1 MLYPNFMGCLSAC
14 TFEWEAGDLAM
25 LWQMTWEHLRL
36 EGVLAFTDLLV
47 DRRISRKELSQYCR
61 KRTCSVEAAI
71 SLIERLLQE
80 LVGGGPDCCCFLP
93 DCFHHAAARRSS
105 LS

>member
-1 MLYPNFMGCLSAC
+1 MRYPTFIGCLSAC

-47 DRRISRKELSQYCR
+47 DRRISRKELSQYCLR
-61 KRTCSVEAAI
+61 STCGAEAAI

-80 LVGGGPDCCCFLP
+80 LVGGVT
-93 DCFHHAAARRSS
+93 
-105 LS
+105 